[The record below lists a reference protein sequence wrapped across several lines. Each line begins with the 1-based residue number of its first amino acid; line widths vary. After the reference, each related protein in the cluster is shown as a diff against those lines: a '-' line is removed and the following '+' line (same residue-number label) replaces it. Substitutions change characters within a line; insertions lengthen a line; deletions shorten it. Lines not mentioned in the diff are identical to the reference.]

1 MKKKLNTIVLP
12 FIKPDRKTHHNFF
25 SVCIKAIEDNND
37 GVLNKNECIKNIMK
51 LNEEKLREL
60 RKRNFDKTN
69 FNFTPSRKTTFK
81 IKTKKI
87 INKRR
92 TLSQILAENEKL
104 EKMEQIPNLK
114 KQISALEIGDLNQIQ
129 NRDFK
134 EESKINSK
142 TPKYKKL
149 KNTNLSSVNKNN
161 YKTNVNKTK
170 EKIKNISKRY
180 CIFKRI
186 IEYLESNN
194 VPLFELL
201 KHNPFQKKP
210 YQISK
215 GYEFLEAVKFKNYQ
229 FVREALQTSNDYL
242 FVFDYYGQTCYHWA
256 AKLGNIKMLT
266 ILLDYGKHHNQK
278 DFKGRTPLYLAA
290 VNNNKA
296 VCDLLLRHKANVHLR
311 DNLGNSVSDVAG
323 SKELKYYLGDLM
335 TQPYNNPMFKKLMA
349 DYMRKRE
356 KNIEEARIKK
366 RLKEIEEEH
375 KIEYED
381 EIEEKK

>member
-1 MKKKLNTIVLP
+1 MKKKIKTINLP
-12 FIKPDRKTHHNFF
+12 LIHPDGKTHHDFF
-25 SVCIKAIEDNND
+25 SVCIKAIEENKE
-37 GVLNKNECIKNIMK
+37 GVLDKKECIKNIIK
-51 LNEEKLREL
+51 LKEQKL
-60 RKRNFDKTN
+60 KKHKKNFHKISSMNFIPSKTV
-69 FNFTPSRKTTFK
+69 FK
-81 IKTKKI
+81 PNKI

-92 TLSQILAENEKL
+92 TLSQILIESEKTETQQMLKQKLTKILDKNENNKQ
-104 EKMEQIPNLK
+104 QIKVLKENNSDKIDLKNGPNK
-114 KQISALEIGDLNQIQ
+114 NISSTKYNVGIKN
-129 NRDFK
+129 
-134 EESKINSK
+134 SKITINA
-142 TPKYKKL
+142 
-149 KNTNLSSVNKNN
+149 
-161 YKTNVNKTK
+161 
-170 EKIKNISKRY
+170 NISKRY
-180 CIFKRI
+180 FVFKKI
-186 IEYLESNN
+186 NEYLESNN
-194 VPLFELL
+194 IPLFELI

-210 YQISK
+210 YEISK
-215 GYEFLEAVKFKNYQ
+215 GYEFLDAVKFKNYE
-229 FVREALQTSNDYL
+229 FVREALQKSNDYL
-242 FVFDYYGQTCYHWA
+242 FVFDCYGQTCYHWA
-256 AKLGNIKMLT
+256 AKLGNIKMLRM
-266 ILLDYGKHHNQK
+266 LLDYGLHHNQK

-366 RLKEIEEEH
+366 RLKEIDEEH